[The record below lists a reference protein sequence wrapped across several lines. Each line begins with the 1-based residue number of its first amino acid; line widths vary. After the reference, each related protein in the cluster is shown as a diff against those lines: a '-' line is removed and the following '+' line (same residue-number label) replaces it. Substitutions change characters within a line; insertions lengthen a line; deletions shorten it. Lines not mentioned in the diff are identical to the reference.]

1 MIKLTIQVNDIDT
14 VIAMYDTL
22 HLYRSDEREGT
33 YVFISAIALSA
44 GSSTYVYIDVDG
56 TPDNWYKSKYYNTST
71 TNESVFSN
79 AAQGTSTIFHT
90 ITYPP
95 EYDFDTSEQLIVRR
109 IRRLI
114 GDLKGLGRLY
124 VDQSTG
130 EYCSNILEDNRTMDL
145 VDKMWPVY
153 ISVDNVAFTTLTDP
167 VVQNNQYLTFSG
179 TLVSGTQTKQI
190 EIWYHTFK
198 FSDRQIFEAYGDTM
212 IPPGLTADTVTQDHL
227 ILQASID
234 LLQNMYAE
242 DVVDDGAVIRDD
254 QTLYDPSPG
263 LKERDKMIKR
273 LQKKLDDLV
282 NQYKFGKLEGVLLD

>member
-1 MIKLTIQVNDIDT
+1 MIRLTIQVNDIAT

-22 HLYRSDEREGT
+22 RLYRSDEREGT
-33 YVFISAIALSA
+33 YVLIGSVALSV
-44 GSSTYVYIDVDG
+44 GSSTYVYVDVDG
-56 TPDNWYKSKYYNTST
+56 TPDNWYKSTYYSTST
-71 TNESVFSN
+71 TNESALSN

-90 ITYPP
+90 ITYPV
-95 EYDFDTSEQLIVRR
+95 EYDFDTSEQLLIRR

-114 GDLKGLGRLY
+114 GDLKGLDRLY

-145 VDKMWPVY
+145 VDRMWPVY
-153 ISVDNVAFTTLTDP
+153 IAVDNVSFTTLTDP
-167 VVQNNQYLTFSG
+167 IVQNNQYLTFSG
-179 TLVSGTQTKQI
+179 TLVSGTQTKKI

-198 FSDRQIFEAYGDTM
+198 FSDRQIFESYGDTM
-212 IPPGLTADTVTQDHL
+212 IPAGLTSDTVNQDHL
-227 ILQASID
+227 VIQAAID

-273 LQKKLDDLV
+273 LQKRLDDLI
-282 NQYKFGKLEGVLLD
+282 NQYRFSNLEGVLID